1 MGKLGTMIKEGFG
14 KKEDYS
20 CSEKIVY
27 GANIAYDLGLDKESI
42 KMVAGLSSG
51 MYIYEVCGAISGGI
65 LVLSKIF
72 IKDKAHEGDRLKKLV
87 KEYVETYIKEMGH
100 HHCKELMKMYKTP
113 ERGCGDIIFKA
124 ADILDRIIERELGQ

>member
-100 HHCKELMKMYKTP
+100 HHCKELMKM
-113 ERGCGDIIFKA
+113 
-124 ADILDRIIERELGQ
+124 